1 MKQRTSVLSAI
12 ALAVSALLISTAG
25 AAYADN
31 LEVDG
36 DLLKAGTQ
44 AVLDFGDVACGTTTS
59 RQVTVYVQS
68 NGHGGNGNGNNDNNG
83 GGQVFANGEVVDITA
98 TTAAPLSVS
107 VAAGGAGDV
116 TLPANWETAYGN
128 NTLSPGGATATVTL
142 TAGTVAGTF
151 TGSVTYS
158 GTGDN
163 TGGNS
168 ITRQVAQ
175 SVTWKTVGCKSAT
188 TTTVSCPAS
197 VVYTGQPITPCSA
210 TVTGSNGF
218 SQSLPV
224 TYSPNTAVGS
234 VTASA
239 SFAGDSTRT
248 GSSGGAT
255 FAITKASS
263 TTTVSCP
270 ASATYTG
277 SPLTPCTAGVTG
289 AGGLSQAL
297 TPTYTANTDTGTAGA
312 AATFAG
318 DSNHTGSTDSKT
330 FTILG
335 AAANCAVVGFNG
347 DYDGLAHRAT
357 GACTGLGGD
366 DISEGLDLGAS
377 FTDVPGGTASWSFA
391 LPNYASRSGSAV
403 IAIGPAASSISIQCS
418 DVVYD
423 GAAQEPCSAS
433 VTGAGALSASVT
445 VHYALNTA
453 AGTATASASYPGDLN
468 HAKSEASTTFE
479 IAKAP
484 STTEIACTTPHT
496 FSGSPITPCTAKAT
510 GAGGLDQ
517 AVTPTYSDNTRAGVA
532 SVSAVFAGDAN
543 HEPSNDTS
551 SFVIDKATSSV
562 KLSCPAAVVYTG
574 VAQAACTAS
583 VSAVG
588 LAEFEIAVDYADN
601 TNAGHA
607 TATASWGGDDD
618 HVGSS
623 ANGGFHIDKAASTI
637 SLECPDSVV
646 FTGEPLTPCGATVT
660 GAGLTDFAI
669 DVDYAANMYV
679 GDATAAA
686 KWDGDENHD
695 GSTAEGG
702 FRIEKAS
709 SAVVLSCAPGAVYTG
724 SALTPCTATVSGA
737 GLTPFTVTV
746 TYAKNTDAGE
756 ADAAASWPGDAN
768 HTSSEASAKFAI
780 AKAISNT
787 EVTCPA
793 SQIFTGSAIEP
804 CTANVTGP
812 GGLDKPLTLS
822 YTENTYVGTATA
834 SAAYAG
840 DGNHEGSDDAGQFTI
855 EKASSL
861 IGLSCTPGAV
871 YTGSALTPCTATVSG
886 AGLASFTVP
895 VAYSDNT
902 GAGTAGIS
910 ATWIGDANHTGTT
923 VGGTFQIAKAP
934 STVTVTCP
942 STPIMA
948 TGSPIEPCS
957 AEVTGAGGLQLTLT
971 PTYTDNK
978 LAGTAAKAY
987 AKYDGDANHLPD
999 DDTKTF
1005 AIAAWTLNG
1014 FFKPVDM
1021 GDTVINIVKGGST
1034 VPLKFTAFA
1043 GATELTDPAKLG
1055 ASFVAREIKCDL
1067 TDMQSD
1073 DLFTTTGGTTLR
1085 YDATAH
1091 QWIQNWATPKNAGKC
1106 YQVTLTTADGT
1117 TLKAQFKTK

>member
-1 MKQRTSVLSAI
+1 M
-12 ALAVSALLISTAG
+12 SALLVSIAG

-44 AVLDFGDVACGTTTS
+44 AVLDFGDVTCGTTTG
-59 RQVTVYVQS
+59 RQVAVYVQS
-68 NGHGGNGNGNNDNNG
+68 NGHGGNNNNNNDNNNG

-98 TTAAPLSVS
+98 ATTAPLSVS
-107 VAAGGAGDV
+107 VAAGDV
-116 TLPANWETAYGN
+116 GNITLPSNWETAYGN
-128 NTLSPGGATATVTL
+128 NTLSPGATATVTL

-163 TGGNS
+163 TSGNS
-168 ITRQVAQ
+168 ITRQVTQ
-175 SVTWKTVGCKSAT
+175 SVTWKTVGCKTTT

-210 TVTGSNGF
+210 TVTGANGF

-224 TYSPNTAVGS
+224 SYSANTAVGS

-239 SFAGDSTRT
+239 TFAGDTTRN
-248 GSSGGAT
+248 GSSGSAT

-263 TTTVSCP
+263 ITTVSCP

-277 SPLTPCTAGVTG
+277 APLTPCTAGVTG

-297 TPTYTANTDTGTAGA
+297 TPTYTANTNTGTAGA

-318 DSNHTGSTDSKT
+318 DANHAGSTDSKT

-335 AAANCAVVGFNG
+335 AAASCAVIGFTG
-347 DYDGLAHRAT
+347 DYDGLAHGAT
-357 GACTGLGGD
+357 GSCTGLNDADVSGG
-366 DISEGLDLGAS
+366 LHLGAS
-377 FTDVPGGTASWSFA
+377 FIDVPGGTASWDFA
-391 LPNYASRSGSAV
+391 LQNYASLSGSAV
-403 IAIGPAASSISIQCS
+403 IAIGPAASSISILCS

-423 GAAQEPCSAS
+423 GTAHEPCSAT
-433 VTGAGALSASVT
+433 VTGAGGLDKPVT
-445 VHYALNTA
+445 VHYSDNTG
-453 AGTATASASYPGDLN
+453 AGTATASASYTGDGN
-468 HAKSEASTTFE
+468 HTGSTASTTFG

-484 STTEIACTTPHT
+484 STTDIACTTPHT
-496 FSGSPITPCTAKAT
+496 YTGSPITPCTAKAT

-517 AVTPTYSDNTRAGVA
+517 AVIPSYSDNTGAGVA

-551 SFVIDKATSSV
+551 SFVIDKATSAV
-562 KLSCPAAVVYTG
+562 ELSCLASVVFTG
-574 VAQAACTAS
+574 VAQTPCTAK

-588 LAEFEIAVDYADN
+588 VTEFGIDVGYADN

-607 TATASWGGDDD
+607 TATASWGGDDN

-623 ANGGFHIDKAASTI
+623 ANGGFHIDKAASKI
-637 SLECPDSVV
+637 SLGCPESVV
-646 FTGEPLTPCGATVT
+646 FTGEPLTPCAATVS
-660 GAGLTDFAI
+660 GAGLADFGI
-669 DVDYAANMYV
+669 EVDYAANMYA

-686 KWDGDENHD
+686 KWDGDDNHD

-709 SAVVLSCAPGAVYTG
+709 SSVALSCTPGAVYTG

-746 TYAKNTDAGE
+746 TYARNTDAGQ
-756 ADAAASWPGDAN
+756 ADAAASWAGDAN
-768 HTSSEASAKFAI
+768 HTSSESSTTFAI
-780 AKAISNT
+780 ARAVSIT
-787 EVTCPA
+787 EVTCP
-793 SQIFTGSAIEP
+793 SSKVFTGSAIAP
-804 CTANVTGP
+804 CTATVTGA
-812 GGLDKPLTLS
+812 GGLNRALTVT
-822 YTENTYVGTATA
+822 YADNFYVGTATA

-840 DGNHEGSDDAGQFTI
+840 DGNHDGSDDAGHFTI

-861 IGLSCTPGAV
+861 IGLSCTSGAV

-886 AGLASFTVP
+886 AGLSSFTIP
-895 VAYSDNT
+895 VTYSDNT
-902 GAGTAGIS
+902 EAGTASIS
-910 ATWIGDANHTGTT
+910 AVWSGDDNHTGATA
-923 VGGTFQIAKAP
+923 GATFQIAKAP

-942 STPIMA
+942 SAPVMA

-978 LAGTAAKAY
+978 LAGNAAKAY

-1043 GATELTDPAKLG
+1043 GATELTDAAKLG
-1055 ASFVAREIKCDL
+1055 ASFAAREIKCDL
-1067 TDMQSD
+1067 SDVQSD